1 MMSIFSSQFDRA
13 RPFADAYAGGSQ
25 DPDWRT
31 PAAATAL
38 VGAGLVG
45 LTAAAA
51 LTDGSAADPAAA
63 GEATA
68 PEAFEG
74 AGETGAAT
82 WDAGWDEGWDTGWGE
97 GYAGDACAPEADGA
111 AWLDRG
117 DYTDAGVGG
126 DNDFFYFIDGDSSLA
141 IG

>member
-31 PAAATAL
+31 PAAAAAL
-38 VGAGLVG
+38 IGAGLVG

-51 LTDGSAADPAAA
+51 LAHG
-63 GEATA
+63 
-68 PEAFEG
+68 EAFEG

-82 WDAGWDEGWDTGWGE
+82 WDAGWGEGWDAGWGE
-97 GYAGDACAPEADGA
+97 GYAGDAGAPEADGA

-126 DNDFFYFIDGDSSLA
+126 DHDFFYFIDGDSSLA